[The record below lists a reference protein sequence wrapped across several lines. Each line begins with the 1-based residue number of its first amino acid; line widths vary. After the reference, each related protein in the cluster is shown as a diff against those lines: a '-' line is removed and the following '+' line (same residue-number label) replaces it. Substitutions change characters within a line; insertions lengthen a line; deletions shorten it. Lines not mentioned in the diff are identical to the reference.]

1 MGITVYPGAC
11 TCLGGDPRAY
21 TGGMLTPAEIRHI
34 PDPVDRIRA
43 VNETITEATA
53 LTSELADITRE
64 TVREMKTTMS
74 YGEIARALGVSRGRA
89 QQLAE
94 GK

>member
-1 MGITVYPGAC
+1 
-11 TCLGGDPRAY
+11 
-21 TGGMLTPAEIRHI
+21 MLTPTEIRHI
-34 PDPVDRIRA
+34 QDPVARIHA

-53 LTSELADITRE
+53 LTAELASITRE

-74 YGEIARALGVSRGRA
+74 YGQIADSLGISRGRV

-94 GK
+94 GR